1 MRQFDG
7 RVPLIKS
14 EDIFFQFID
23 HSSISEDVAQID
35 LGNVKTSE
43 ADQCSPMIRDNDS
56 RSWMGTNIQLI
67 GFNIEPQCPSLST
80 TLPSVFL
87 QPETSETSEVNYNRK
102 EMFSV
107 EKTLMQEVTEKSR
120 KTLKIII
127 LPN

>member
-7 RVPLIKS
+7 SVPLIKS

-43 ADQCSPMIRDNDS
+43 AALCSPMIRDNDS

-80 TLPSVFL
+80 MLPSVFL
-87 QPETSETSEVNYNRK
+87 QPETSETSEVNYTRR

>member
-1 MRQFDG
+1 M
-7 RVPLIKS
+7 IKS